1 MLILKTMKYLSLS
14 LLSILIL
21 LTSSHC
27 DNEVVS
33 PYGHLKL
40 TVTYPEV
47 VHEADTFYYV
57 PVPGV
62 GSEAR
67 LYDKDA
73 QCLGYRDAKLDVAW
87 VDDKAVASKYT
98 KLSNETGE
106 ALFKDIPS
114 GEYYL
119 VVFTRKWLRYS
130 EKYIEVKGGDTLR
143 LSKDFTSD
151 LAFYEGLEPWDY
163 IMPPL

>member
-1 MLILKTMKYLSLS
+1 MRHITLTVLCVT
-14 LLSILIL
+14 IL
-21 LTSSHC
+21 LTSSQC
-27 DNEVVS
+27 ENETD
-33 PYGHLKL
+33 PPNGHLKL
-40 TVTYPEV
+40 VVTYPEV

-57 PVPGV
+57 PAPGV
-62 GSEAR
+62 GAEAR

-114 GEYYL
+114 GGYYL
-119 VVFTRKWLRYS
+119 VVFTRQLSKYT
-130 EKYIEVKGGDTLR
+130 EKYIEVSGGDTLK
-143 LSKDFTSD
+143 LVKNFTPD
-151 LAFYEGLEPWDY
+151 LTYWEDLEPWDHEVPGY
-163 IMPPL
+163 

>member
-1 MLILKTMKYLSLS
+1 MKYLSLS
-14 LLSILIL
+14 LLSISIL

-27 DNEVVS
+27 DNEVAS
-33 PYGHLKL
+33 PYGQLKL

-57 PVPGV
+57 PAPGV
-62 GSEAR
+62 GAEAR

-119 VVFTRKWLRYS
+119 VVFTRQLSKYT
-130 EKYIEVKGGDTLR
+130 EKYIEVSGGDTLK
-143 LSKDFTSD
+143 LVKNFTPD
-151 LAFYEGLEPWDY
+151 LTYWEDLEPWDHEVPGY
-163 IMPPL
+163 